1 MASTW
6 SRPPRGCRKPTAKPP
21 VPPPTP
27 IGAPVWA
34 CAAVAAKRVT
44 TKAERKR
51 METPSGPAAPGLVI
65 AKTAGLLARSFLPPS
80 PSRPVGQAR
89 PVSAADLLTVLG
101 AAPAAPRHNSE
112 KGGVG

>member
-44 TKAERKR
+44 TKAETKR
-51 METPSGPAAPGLVI
+51 METPSGPADPLLVI
-65 AKTAGLLARSFLPPS
+65 AEKAGLLTRTFFPP
-80 PSRPVGQAR
+80 PPYRPVGQWRTDRVDEPSRNANGK
-89 PVSAADLLTVLG
+89 D
-101 AAPAAPRHNSE
+101 NIC
-112 KGGVG
+112 